1 MSPRFSQQQLFV
13 LRNQIP
19 IELLI
24 EKVLALPSDRK
35 NGYLRFACPLCQ
47 GFHTGINAEHNLARC
62 FDCRKNFNPID
73 MVMCQ
78 NKISFKQSV
87 DFLQKCYPQLFAAN
101 ADPPFGLPPGSNAHR
116 PEIQAYTGKRSN
128 NAVLIGQLL
137 AQLRPPACPEPQM
150 PDYLTHQKDLF
161 KRIRIL
167 EQKVDMLISLSKS
180 LG

>member
-1 MSPRFSQQQLFV
+1 MSPRFSQQQLFA

-24 EKVLALPSDRK
+24 EKVLAVPSDRK

-47 GFHTGINAEHNLARC
+47 GFHTGVNAEHNLARC

-73 MVMCQ
+73 MVMCR
-78 NKISFKQSV
+78 NKTSFKQSV
-87 DFLQKCYPQLFAAN
+87 DFLKKYYPQLFEAN
-101 ADPPFGLPPGSNAHR
+101 PNRPCRLSPESNAQPAQISAH
-116 PEIQAYTGKRSN
+116 TGERTN
-128 NAVLIGQLL
+128 NAVPIAQVLSQLQPS
-137 AQLRPPACPEPQM
+137 AQSEPQM
-150 PDYLTHQKDLF
+150 PDYLIDHKDLF

>member
-13 LRNQIP
+13 LRNQVP

-73 MVMCQ
+73 MVMCR

-87 DFLQKCYPQLFAAN
+87 DFLKKCYPQLSAAN
-101 ADPPFGLPPGSNAHR
+101 PERPCRLTPQSNAQAQNL
-116 PEIQAYTGKRSN
+116 PAYTAERTN
-128 NAVLIGQLL
+128 NAVPIGQVL
-137 AQLRPPACPEPQM
+137 AQLRPPAQSEPQM
-150 PDYLTHQKDLF
+150 PDYLIDHKDLF

-180 LG
+180 FG